1 MYNDSLDRLAKLFL
15 KFPGIG
21 ERQARRFAYFIL
33 TQQESYVD
41 ALAKA
46 LVAARTHANTCARCL
61 RIFEGN
67 VGSSAD
73 LCSICSDTKRDQG
86 SIIIVEKSQDIE
98 SFNRTDYNGLFFV
111 LGGLIPIVQKDII
124 AGTNAQK
131 LIDRAKAERAVG
143 TLREIILAF
152 PVTPNGEHTD
162 SAIRELLHPVTHSNS
177 SEQAPDFTI
186 TSLGRGLSTG
196 AELEY
201 ADPASLEAS
210 LKKRE

>member
-1 MYNDSLDRLAKLFL
+1 MNDSVDRLAKLFL

-33 TQQESYVD
+33 AQQEGYVNSLSRALLD
-41 ALAKA
+41 ARA
-46 LVAARTHANTCARCL
+46 HANTCSRCL
-61 RIFEGN
+61 RIFEGAP
-67 VGSSAD
+67 G
-73 LCSICSDTKRDQG
+73 LCSICSDEHRDQS
-86 SIIIVEKSQDIE
+86 SIIVVEKSQDIE
-98 SFNRTDYNGLFFV
+98 SFGRTDYNGLFFV

-124 AGTNAQK
+124 QGTNAQK
-131 LIDRAKAERAVG
+131 LIDRIKLESFDE
-143 TLREIILAF
+143 TLREVILAF

-162 SAIRELLHPVTHSNS
+162 SALRELLASVADTV
-177 SEQAPDFTI
+177 AI

>member
-1 MYNDSLDRLAKLFL
+1 MNDSVERLTKLFL

-33 TQQESYVD
+33 TQQEGYVD
-41 ALAKA
+41 SLSRA
-46 LVAARTHANTCARCL
+46 LVAARAHANTCNRCL
-61 RIFEGN
+61 RIFEGSP
-67 VGSSAD
+67 G
-73 LCSICSDTKRDQG
+73 LCDICSDEHRDQT
-86 SIIIVEKSQDIE
+86 SLLIVEKSQDIE
-98 SFNRTDYNGLFFV
+98 SFSRTDYNGLFFV

-124 AGTNAQK
+124 QGTNAQK
-131 LIDRAKAERAVG
+131 LIDRVQKESTDILHEV
-143 TLREIILAF
+143 ILAF

-162 SAIRELLHPVTHSNS
+162 SALRELLAPVHH
-177 SEQAPDFTI
+177 DLTI

>member
-1 MYNDSLDRLAKLFL
+1 MNNDSVDRLAKLFL

-21 ERQARRFAYFIL
+21 DRQARRFAYFIL
-33 TQQESYVD
+33 TQQEGYVD
-41 ALAKA
+41 SLARA
-46 LVAARTHANTCARCL
+46 LVAARTHANTCARCM
-61 RIFEGN
+61 RIFEGQP
-67 VGSSAD
+67 G
-73 LCSICSDTKRDQG
+73 LCGICSDEHRDQS
-86 SIIIVEKSQDIE
+86 SIIVVEKSQDIE
-98 SFNRTDYNGLFFV
+98 SFGRTDYTGLFFV

-124 AGTNAQK
+124 QGTNAQK
-131 LIDRAKAERAVG
+131 LIDRVKNDSLTNV
-143 TLREIILAF
+143 LREVILAF

-162 SAIRELLHPVTHSNS
+162 SAIRELLASVGDTI
-177 SEQAPDFTI
+177 TI

>member
-1 MYNDSLDRLAKLFL
+1 MNNDSVDRLAKLFL

-33 TQQESYVD
+33 TQQEGYVD
-41 ALAKA
+41 SLARALI
-46 LVAARTHANTCARCL
+46 AARSHANTCSRCL
-61 RIFEGN
+61 RIFESTTR
-67 VGSSAD
+67 SSGD
-73 LCSICSDTKRDQG
+73 LCDICSDEHRDQH
-86 SIIIVEKSQDIE
+86 SIIVVEKSQDIE
-98 SFNRTDYNGLFFV
+98 SFARTAYNGLFFV

-124 AGTNAQK
+124 QGTNAQK
-131 LIDRAKAERAVG
+131 LIDRVATENASG
-143 TLREIILAF
+143 LLSEIILAF

-162 SAIRELLHPVTHSNS
+162 SALRELLEPVLTTGADSTHS
-177 SEQAPDFTI
+177 PHI